1 VNDYGLANIPWP
13 LILLGLEFPAVM
25 AMLDCWFRPPDHFS
39 GGASDQRA
47 WKGWLIV
54 AVLTVPIL
62 LGYGI
67 VIGYYYAVVRRN
79 SPSNPG

>member
-1 VNDYGLANIPWP
+1 MSDIPWP
-13 LILLGLEFPAVM
+13 LILLGLEFPALM
-25 AMLDCWFRPPDHFS
+25 ALLDCSMRPPDHFAE
-39 GGASDQRA
+39 GAPDQRA
-47 WKGWLIV
+47 WRSWLIV

-79 SPSNPG
+79 SPSGPG

>member
-1 VNDYGLANIPWP
+1 VDLPWP
-13 LILLGLEFPAVM
+13 LILLGLEFPALM
-25 AMLDCWFRPPDHFS
+25 ALLDCFGRPADHFA
-39 GGASDQRA
+39 GGAGDQRG
-47 WKGWLIV
+47 WKGWLVV

-79 SPSNPG
+79 SPSAGR

>member
-1 VNDYGLANIPWP
+1 LSDYGLANIPWP
-13 LILLGLEFPAVM
+13 LILLGLEFPALT
-25 AMLDCWFRPPDHFS
+25 ALLDCWFRPPDHFL

-79 SPSNPG
+79 SPSGPA

>member
-1 VNDYGLANIPWP
+1 VNSSFADLPWP
-13 LILLGLEFPAVM
+13 IILLGLEFPALM
-25 AMLDCWFRPPDHFS
+25 ALLDCWFRPDDHFI

-47 WKGWLIV
+47 WKGWLAV
-54 AVLTVPIL
+54 AILTVPIL

-79 SPSNPG
+79 SPSGPG